1 MSDHIYKSI
10 DLTGSSTDSIE
21 DAVRKAVAR
30 ASRTVQHLRWF
41 EVTEIRGQIEGDAI
55 AHWQVQMKVGFTLE
69 E

>member
-41 EVTEIRGQIEGDAI
+41 EVTEIRGHIEGDAI

>member
-10 DLTGSSTDSIE
+10 DLTGSSSDSIE
-21 DAVRKAVAR
+21 DAVNKAVAR

-41 EVTEIRGQIEGDAI
+41 EVTEIRGHIEGDAV